1 MSNHTHNHNF
11 RYSND
16 NRESPSSFDTFEYPS
31 QQKTEPGAKKGE
43 RGYYGNDNGGR
54 YANSNRDD
62 ISTVDPNNKKQPP
75 NSNYKI
81 L

>member
-1 MSNHTHNHNF
+1 MSDHTENSNF

-16 NRESPSSFDTFEYPS
+16 NRDSTPRSHDYPS
-31 QQKTEPGAKKGE
+31 QQEVDENARKGE
-43 RGYYGNDNGGR
+43 EGYYSNDNGGY

-62 ISTVDPNNKKQPP
+62 ISTVDPTNKKQSP

-81 L
+81 P